1 MKLLLVDGVTWKLVS
16 PLAANLPVFAGL
28 CGPGAHRALGPLH
41 ARQLHLPSGNGPI
54 AGAQP
59 QRSSHLVDT
68 CGPLEDRL
76 RLHQEPHYLHQV
88 DTNPSFCRICLQ
100 PKLILVCSGGKYE
113 KVVEEEVWKQVTALL
128 HSLFPLLAFKARD
141 EGISYNE
148 YAALFM
154 KGSVPPTSVLAD
166 IIPLSQD
173 TLFSLHLIATLAH
186 T

>member
-1 MKLLLVDGVTWKLVS
+1 MES
-16 PLAANLPVFAGL
+16 PGSSFPRTANLPVSAGL
-28 CGPGAHRALGPLH
+28 CGPGAHRALGTLH

-59 QRSSHLVDT
+59 QGSSHLVDT

-88 DTNPSFCRICLQ
+88 DINPPLCCVCLEPQ
-100 PKLILVCSGGKYE
+100 LVVVCSGGEYE
-113 KVVEEEVWKQVTALL
+113 KVVVEEVVWEQVTALL
-128 HSLFPLLAFKARD
+128 HSLLPLLAFKVGNER
-141 EGISYNE
+141 ISCDE

-154 KGSVPPTSVLAD
+154 KGSVPPTPVLID

-173 TLFSLHLIATLAH
+173 TLFSPLLNTTLAH